1 MRAVRRA
8 WRSLRLS
15 WRVGLRHLPF
25 FTQRTA
31 VLLLGVLVA
40 TRERRPGIDVASGS
54 AAASAGPPHARR
66 AYPAGVLAMLG
77 GVVTLVGWPGADG
90 PTHLVPGERA
100 DQAPESRPA
109 PGSAAPG
116 APPGAGDRSGAD
128 AGGAAAAS
136 PSPADPARPVPAGG
150 AGADRAASQPGGEA
164 TGARGS
170 GGAAGAGAG
179 GPPAAPPTTT
189 PPTTTTTGGPLDP
202 VDDLIGPV
210 VSTLLP

>member
-1 MRAVRRA
+1 VRAVRRE

-31 VLLLGVLVA
+31 VLLVGVLVA
-40 TRERRPGIDVASGS
+40 T
-54 AAASAGPPHARR
+54 
-66 AYPAGVLAMLG
+66 LAMLG
-77 GVVTLVGWPGADG
+77 GVVALVGWPGANG
-90 PTHLVPGERA
+90 PNHLVPGERA
-100 DQAPESRPA
+100 DRAPESRPA

-116 APPGAGDRSGAD
+116 ARPGAGDRSGAD
-128 AGGAAAAS
+128 AGGATAAS
-136 PSPADPARPVPAGG
+136 PSPAVAARPGSAGG
-150 AGADRAASQPGGEA
+150 AGPARAAQPGGA
-164 TGARGS
+164 VTGARGS

-189 PPTTTTTGGPLDP
+189 TTTQDPPDP
-202 VDDLIGPV
+202 VDDLLGPV